1 MAKTMKALVKSRPE
15 VGIWMENVPVPEPG
29 TLLLA
34 LGGLLG
40 LARFGGRR

>member
-1 MAKTMKALVKSRPE
+1 MADGTSDWLVKS
-15 VGIWMENVPVPEPG
+15 GFVPVPEPG